1 MKKRFLTTV
10 TLLLCALLV
19 LCACDGTPITGTPN
33 QPSQQPQPGINSWA
47 TGDLPTNVNVVES
60 DLSVFDL
67 TFTPRD
73 LNHTFM
79 PASATTITFST
90 TEKPRINGRMAITE
104 AACRRKQNQTRS
116 PRIKTEMITLAVC
129 FLGWIFWI
137 SSAEM
142 TP

>member
-19 LCACDGTPITGTPN
+19 LCACDGTPVPRTPN

-90 TEKPRINGRMAITE
+90 TEKPRINGSGAVNNGERDPEIHITTGGSYILSGE
-104 AACRRKQNQTRS
+104 S
-116 PRIKTEMITLAVC
+116 PNARIIVDVM
-129 FLGWIFWI
+129 
-137 SSAEM
+137 
-142 TP
+142 